1 MVSELEAR
9 LLPAIVHVLQEQH
22 RDLQATLKTNQRS
35 IEMHFNNLNAKLD
48 QMIAEYRSLRQFLI
62 DLQGNEGIEVL
73 TRFRLPLTHQ
83 ITETSAGGSPPSRA
97 AVPLNLQ
104 TVANPGRTPT
114 TNLTQQPSLPE
125 VPQYRMQSWIQS
137 VTQLWEEYDRGI
149 PPSPGQPRGLSI
161 RALEERYGKQWRR
174 LDNSRKRYQR
184 RKFIWEEVIV
194 ASKDLEVAPD
204 QVAQGI
210 DRWMSSGV
218 NKRTSLQKLN
228 DMLAAVAK
236 GERCQLW
243 GPKHGE
249 LLQYI

>member
-1 MVSELEAR
+1 MISELEAR
-9 LLPAIVHVLQEQH
+9 LLPAIIHVLQEQH
-22 RDLQATLKTNQRS
+22 RDLKATLETNHRS
-35 IEMHFNNLNAKLD
+35 IEMYFNNLNAKID
-48 QMIAEYRSLRQFLI
+48 QMIAEYRSLHQFLI
-62 DLQGNEGIEVL
+62 DLQGNGGVEAL
-73 TRFRLPLTHQ
+73 TRLRPSPTNQ
-83 ITETSAGGSPPSRA
+83 IKETSVGGSHPSPA
-97 AVPLNLQ
+97 AVPLNVQ
-104 TVANPGRTPT
+104 TVANPNRTPA
-114 TNLTQQPSLPE
+114 TNLTQQSSPPE
-125 VPQYRMQSWIQS
+125 VPQYQMQSWIQS

-161 RALEERYGKQWRR
+161 RTLEEKYGKQWRR

-184 RKFIWEEVIV
+184 RKFIWKEVIV

-210 DRWMSSGV
+210 DRWMSSRV
-218 NKRTSLQKLN
+218 NKGTSLHKLN

-243 GPKHGE
+243 GPKHGD